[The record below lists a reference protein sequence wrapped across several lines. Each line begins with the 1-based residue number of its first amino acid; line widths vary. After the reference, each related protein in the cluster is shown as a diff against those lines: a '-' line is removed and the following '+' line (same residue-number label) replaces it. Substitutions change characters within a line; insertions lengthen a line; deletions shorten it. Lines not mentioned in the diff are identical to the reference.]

1 MMTFC
6 GKKTQWESFTWHESL
21 FESRVLHFDI
31 FDGAP
36 LVTRGIWR
44 PSIGDSWTIRSRSMQ
59 QLLNEGRN
67 EGRVTLLAKTS
78 QPFHFLWMP
87 PLNRVTT

>member
-36 LVTRGIWR
+36 LVTRG
-44 PSIGDSWTIRSRSMQ
+44 DM
-59 QLLNEGRN
+59 E
-67 EGRVTLLAKTS
+67 A
-78 QPFHFLWMP
+78 FHRRFLDHQEQEHATAFK
-87 PLNRVTT
+87 RRQE